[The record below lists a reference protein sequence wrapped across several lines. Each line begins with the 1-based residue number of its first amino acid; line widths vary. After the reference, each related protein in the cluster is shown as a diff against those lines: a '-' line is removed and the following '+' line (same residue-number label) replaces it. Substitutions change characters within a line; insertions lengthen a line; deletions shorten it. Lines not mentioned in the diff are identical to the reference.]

1 MSISTVN
8 KPEDSKDKVAK
19 LREYHQPMLDAL
31 GKSDAL
37 FIPKLAYIPKGKDEA
52 HVSFFLG
59 ELKKQQDVY
68 MEFASKEYESED
80 PERTL
85 WLWKYNSYWEDEYDK
100 TEPMANGQVR
110 YLIPVSELLKVNAPE
125 KKEDKGKQLSVE
137 FFKEMMDPNTDAP
150 IDQLTIRDL
159 AAILL
164 KKPVS
169 QKKWLNDLVK

>member
-8 KPEDSKDKVAK
+8 KPEDTRDKIAK
-19 LREYHQPMLDAL
+19 LREHHQPLLDAL

-37 FIPKLAYIPKGKDEA
+37 FIPKLAYVPKGKDEA

-85 WLWKYNSYWEDEYDK
+85 WLWKYNQFWEEEYEK

-110 YLIPVSELLKVNAPE
+110 YLVPVSELIKVNAPD
-125 KKEDKGKQLSVE
+125 KKEPAKQLSVE
-137 FFKEMMDPNTDAP
+137 FFKDMMDPNIDAP

-169 QKKWLNDLVK
+169 QKKWLNEIVK

>member
-8 KPEDSKDKVAK
+8 KPEDTRDKIAK
-19 LREYHQPMLDAL
+19 LREYHQPVLDAI
-31 GKSDAL
+31 GQSDAL
-37 FIPKLAYIPKGKDEA
+37 FIPKLSYIPKGKDEA
-52 HVSFFLG
+52 YVSFFLG
-59 ELKKQQDVY
+59 ELRKQQDVY
-68 MEFASKEYESED
+68 MEFASKELVSED

-85 WLWKYNSYWEDEYDK
+85 WLWKYNQFWEEEYD
-100 TEPMANGQVR
+100 TTDPMPNGQVR
-110 YLIPVSELLKVNAPE
+110 YLIPVSELIKVNAPQ
-125 KKEDKGKQLSVE
+125 KKEEPKQLSVE
-137 FFKEMMDPNTDAP
+137 FFKDMMDPNIDAP